1 MDGKLFVID
10 GIDGSGKTTLAK
22 NIKKRLGNQIVVIET
37 FEKRTITNE
46 LERVAAM
53 LGKTKKETFSDRMI
67 NIAWMLDL
75 IINVK
80 NEIMQYLLKGENVIL
95 VRYILSAKVYSLAT
109 TGDDMSE
116 LFDIYSI
123 LPMPVKGIL
132 VNISSDLAETRVV
145 NRGEKIAFYE
155 CAEYLKKIQ
164 KNYKELK
171 SLEPYPIAELNGDMA
186 EEEMVNYALEY
197 FNII

>member
-1 MDGKLFVID
+1 MKGKLFVID

-22 NIKKRLGNQIVVIET
+22 NIKKRLENRIVVIET

-46 LERVAAM
+46 LESVAAT
-53 LGKTKKETFSDRMI
+53 LGKCKKDIFSDRMI

-80 NEIMQYLLKGENVIL
+80 TKIMKYLLNGENVIL

-123 LPMPVKGIL
+123 LPVPVKGIL
-132 VNISSDLAETRVV
+132 IDIPSMLAEKRVV
-145 NRGEKIAFYE
+145 NRGEEIAFYE
-155 CAEYLKKIQ
+155 CNKYLKKIQ
-164 KNYKELK
+164 KKYKELK
-171 SLEPYPIAELNGDMA
+171 NMEPYPITELNGNMA
-186 EEEMVNYALEY
+186 QEDMVNFALE
-197 FNII
+197 FFDIN